1 MSSLAHLTAVLAQR
15 PSALVDLPWRRLAA
29 RGRRL
34 SARLRASRPLY
45 PGLLPDRLAV
55 LLGEA
60 VRAPVWCNGSRRD
73 SIVAALTPAMRQR
86 ALERA
91 ERLLAGE
98 VEIFGQRFAM
108 PPAGGRWDRDLLS
121 GYRWPTT
128 DAATLKLS
136 VAGADVKYA
145 WALGRLDE
153 PLALAMAARLV
164 EDPARRFTLQKAAL
178 DGLISFHAHNPP
190 GRGVQWTCAMEVG
203 LRSANIAQLLHLLA
217 DFPPAGTPEA
227 VAAIAGLLHAHV
239 QYVWDNLEDEQA
251 VPNNHLVAGLVGQ
264 LVTLSLVPGLPGAWD
279 GRQRARERLLRELRE
294 QVDEEGVAFEGS
306 IPYHRLS
313 LEMFVLG
320 FIIDRA
326 LGGRWPAW
334 AHARLTRMFEAA
346 LALSSSSGTL
356 AQIGDNDAGRG
367 LPLVVRG
374 ALDVSHLPSLGAAL
388 LEAPQL
394 KLADDAP
401 SDELAWLLGRE
412 GVEAFDALEA
422 RARRRSRSFVNAGLH
437 VLEGAGATV
446 VVSAGPQ
453 GQAGVGGHSHLDKL
467 SFELH
472 LHGRPC
478 IVDVGTGTYTRTP
491 GLRNRMRSTAMHN
504 TVQIDGEEQAPL
516 PETRLFALPAR
527 TGATAARMS
536 LGQSVDGL
544 AVRHDGY
551 GRLGTPIRVWRR
563 FQLDRE
569 ARALGVEDLIEGR
582 GLHVAS
588 WRLHLAGTGARF
600 VPLTDAL
607 RARVL
612 ATPGGPQK
620 PASHALQ
627 LSGGGAYLVFEA
639 GSTPVLEHTVYSPG
653 YGQTETCQRVLFG
666 AHVAL
671 PVCWRW
677 AVLWE

>member
-1 MSSLAHLTAVLAQR
+1 MASLDHLTAVLSQR
-15 PSALVDLPWRRLAA
+15 PSALLDFPWRRLAA

-34 SARLRASRPLY
+34 NARWRAGRPAY

-60 VRAPVWCNGSRRD
+60 ARAPVWCNGAREAAT
-73 SIVAALTPAMRQR
+73 VAALTPDMRQR

-91 ERLLAGE
+91 ETLLAGE
-98 VEIFGQRFAM
+98 VELFGQRFAI

-121 GYRWPTT
+121 GHRWPTA
-128 DAATLKLS
+128 DAASLRLS
-136 VAGADVKYA
+136 VPGADVKYA

-153 PLALAMAARLV
+153 AIALAMAARV
-164 EDPARRFTLQKAAL
+164 VDDPARRFTLQKAAL
-178 DGLISFHAHNPP
+178 DWLISFHAHNPP

-203 LRSANIAQLLHLLA
+203 LRAANIAQLLHLLA
-217 DFPPAGTPEA
+217 DFPSIRTPEA

-264 LVTLSLVPGLPGAWD
+264 LVTLSLVPGLPGAWR
-279 GRQRARERLLRELRE
+279 GRQRARARLMRELSE
-294 QVDEEGVAFEGS
+294 QVDAEGVAFEGS

-313 LEMFVLG
+313 LELFVLG
-320 FIIDRA
+320 YVIDRA
-326 LGGRWPAW
+326 LGARWPAW
-334 AHARLTRMFEAA
+334 AEARLTRMFEAA
-346 LALSSSSGTL
+346 LSLSSSSGIA

-367 LPLVVRG
+367 LPLVLRG

-388 LEAPQL
+388 LDAPQL
-394 KLADDAP
+394 KLPDDAP

-412 GVEAFDALEA
+412 GVDAFRALEA
-422 RARRRSRSFVNAGLH
+422 RGRRVSRSFVRAGLH

-478 IVDVGTGTYTRTP
+478 IVDVGTGTYTRSP
-491 GLRNRMRSTAMHN
+491 GLRNRLRSTAMHN
-504 TVQIDGEEQAPL
+504 TVQVDGEEQAPL
-516 PETRLFALPAR
+516 PEGRLFALPAR
-527 TGATAARMS
+527 TAATAARVS
-536 LGQSVDGL
+536 RGASVDGL
-544 AVRHDGY
+544 TVRHDGY
-551 GRLGTPIRVWRR
+551 GRLGTPVRVWRR
-563 FQLDRE
+563 FQLDRD
-569 ARALGVEDLIEGR
+569 ARALGVEDVLEGR

-600 VPLTDAL
+600 VPLSDAL

-612 ATPGGPQK
+612 ATPGGPED
-620 PASHALQ
+620 PAPRALQ
-627 LSGGGAYLVFEA
+627 LSGGDAHLIFEA
-639 GSTPVLEHTVYSPG
+639 GSTPVLELSVYSPG